1 MTSAASRDL
10 FMPRA
15 PGGLGSGLVLAL
27 LVHGLLVAALAF
39 GVSWRSSNPQGIQAE
54 LWAAVPQ
61 VAAPRAATTEE
72 APPPARPAPEPPP
85 PPPPPRPA
93 PPVERSAPPPPRLPD
108 PKIAIEQ
115 EKREAARK
123 QALAEAAER
132 KAEAE
137 RTEKK
142 RQELQAERDKAREV
156 AAERARQQS
165 EQAAQAKAKAQAEQA
180 AQAKA
185 KAEQSAKAAA
195 EAKRLADARE
205 DAIRRI
211 TAQAGGNTGEPGSTG
226 TADRTAAP
234 SDGYTGRVI
243 ARIKPNIVFI
253 DTLASNPEAEVLVR
267 LAPDGRIISQ
277 KLVRSSGSPEWDQA
291 VQRAIARTEIL
302 PRDIDGRVPS
312 SMSITFRPRE

>member
-1 MTSAASRDL
+1 MTTASSRDL
-10 FMPRA
+10 FMPRP

-72 APPPARPAPEPPP
+72 PPPPARPVPETPP

-137 RTEKK
+137 RAERK
-142 RQELQAERDKAREV
+142 RQEQQAERDKAREV
-156 AAERARQQS
+156 AAERARQQ
-165 EQAAQAKAKAQAEQA
+165 AAEAKAKTDQA

-185 KAEQSAKAAA
+185 KAEQAAKAAA
-195 EAKRLADARE
+195 EAKRLAEARE

-211 TAQAGGNTGEPGSTG
+211 TAQAGGSTGEPGSTG
-226 TADRTAAP
+226 TADRNAAP

-277 KLVRSSGSPEWDQA
+277 RLVRSSGSPEWDQA

>member
-1 MTSAASRDL
+1 MTTASSRDL
-10 FMPRA
+10 FMPRP

-61 VAAPRAATTEE
+61 VAAPRAATTET
-72 APPPARPAPEPPP
+72 APPATRPAPE

-115 EKREAARK
+115 EKREAARQ

-137 RTEKK
+137 RAERK
-142 RQELQAERDKAREV
+142 RREEQAERDKAREV
-156 AAERARQQS
+156 AAERARQQ
-165 EQAAQAKAKAQAEQA
+165 AEQA

-185 KAEQSAKAAA
+185 RAEQAAKAAA

-211 TAQAGGNTGEPGSTG
+211 TAQAGGSTGEPGSTG
-226 TADRTAAP
+226 TADRNAAP

-302 PRDIDGRVPS
+302 PRDIDGRVPA